1 MTTPSLL
8 HQPPSAPRI
17 WIAGSAAALPPLCAT
32 GIPQAIVTNPDVL
45 AGWHRE
51 NGRAPEDTAAG
62 LAETTGLPVFLQ
74 LRGPD
79 ADALIRQAR
88 AIRSLHPLL
97 LPKLPATA
105 AGLAACATLAGETT
119 VLVTAVATL
128 AQAAAAAAAGA
139 QFLCP
144 YFARLRDHGGDPAAL
159 CAASASCFART
170 GCTTELVPASLRN
183 RADFESALSH
193 GATGGILFTQLF
205 EEILE
210 HESCGAAM
218 ESFTPAWNSLP
229 PGILLS

>member
-1 MTTPSLL
+1 MTDHPLL
-8 HQPPSAPRI
+8 PQPASKPRI
-17 WIAGSAAALPPLCAT
+17 WIAGSAAALPPLCRT
-32 GIPQAIVTNPDVL
+32 GIPEAIVTNPDVL

-51 NGRAPEDTAAG
+51 NGRAPEITAAE
-62 LAETTGLPVFLQ
+62 LADATGLPVFLQ

-79 ADALIRQAR
+79 TNALLRQAG

-105 AGLAACATLAGETT
+105 AGLAACATLAKETT

-144 YFARLRDHGGDPAAL
+144 YFARLRDHGGDPAEL
-159 CAASASCFART
+159 CAATASLFTQTRT
-170 GCTTELVPASLRN
+170 TTELIPASLRN
-183 RADFESALSH
+183 RADFETALRH
-193 GATGGILFTQLF
+193 GASGGILFTQLF

-210 HESCGAAM
+210 HESCVAAM
-218 ESFTPAWNSLP
+218 DSFTPAWNTLP
-229 PGILLS
+229 PGILQS